1 MPRKSN
7 NLLSLFSLSAIQKK
21 LKFLFKP
28 NNMQKV
34 IILLGI
40 LLVLYLLHTHVLSK
54 EGFDVTHEN
63 IDENI
68 SSKKTAVIFHADW
81 CGHCKKFMPVWDE
94 VSAEVNGK
102 SEDIQLA
109 KMDCSKSADDDNIQ
123 AVMKKYNVQGFPTVK
138 LFENGEEVKEFDGE
152 RSSAGLKSFLGLA

>member
-1 MPRKSN
+1 
-7 NLLSLFSLSAIQKK
+7 
-21 LKFLFKP
+21 
-28 NNMQKV
+28 
-34 IILLGI
+34 
-40 LLVLYLLHTHVLSK
+40 
-54 EGFDVTHEN
+54 
-63 IDENI
+63 
-68 SSKKTAVIFHADW
+68 
-81 CGHCKKFMPVWDE
+81 MPVWDE
-94 VSAEVNGK
+94 VSAEVNDK